1 MGSFGLLRGSRN
13 KTTHLAALVGVEG
26 KVRAFDADVRR
37 LKRLKANCALAGA
50 GDIVTA
56 RCQDFLTLDPEA
68 PEYAAVRGVLLDPS
82 CSGSGTAGTRG
93 DYLIAAARG
102 ETEPDANAVD
112 DDGGDVSRHPPPG
125 ARVAALADF
134 QTRALRH
141 ALKFPGAERIS
152 YSTCSVHAEENERVV
167 RAVLPEAT
175 RVGYALVEAI
185 PTWRRRGTEGEV
197 EGAERLLRADQ
208 FEDDMEGFFV
218 AVFARPTPPGA
229 ERAAK
234 AAKKAE
240 EAAKK
245 AAEEAKAAKRARE
258 DGSAG
263 VRAARPLKKKKG
275 KRAGGPL
282 FR

>member
-1 MGSFGLLRGSRN
+1 M
-13 KTTHLAALVGVEG
+13 
-26 KVRAFDADVRR
+26 
-37 LKRLKANCALAGA
+37 
-50 GDIVTA
+50 
-56 RCQDFLTLDPEA
+56 
-68 PEYAAVRGVLLDPS
+68 
-82 CSGSGTAGTRG
+82 
-93 DYLIAAARG
+93 
-102 ETEPDANAVD
+102 
-112 DDGGDVSRHPPPG
+112 
-125 ARVAALADF
+125 
-134 QTRALRH
+134 
-141 ALKFPGAERIS
+141 
-152 YSTCSVHAEENERVV
+152 
-167 RAVLPEAT
+167 RAVLPEAP